1 MLTSYTSSEE
11 KNIPYLRIFAQNIK
25 SNDEGSKLFEDTAD

>member
-11 KNIPYLRIFAQNIK
+11 KNIPYFRTFAQDVR
-25 SNDEGSKLFEDTAD
+25 SNDEGPKLFEDTAD